1 MIVRMQY
8 TLTFE
13 KDIEVDTQDIYLA
26 EEQAIDEIH
35 KNKEDH
41 IDGEVIEADDFEM
54 KWVME

>member
-13 KDIEVDTQDIYLA
+13 KDIEVDTNDIYLA
-26 EEQAIDEIH
+26 EEQAINEIY
-35 KNKEDH
+35 KYKEDH

-54 KWVME
+54 KWAME

>member
-13 KDIEVDTQDIYLA
+13 KDIEVDTNDIYLA
-26 EEQAIDEIH
+26 EERAIDEIY
-35 KNKEDH
+35 KYKEDH

-54 KWVME
+54 KWAME

>member
-13 KDIEVDTQDIYLA
+13 KDIEVDTNDIYLA
-26 EEQAIDEIH
+26 EEKAVDEIY

-41 IDGEVIEADDFEM
+41 ADGEVIEADNITM
-54 KWVME
+54 KWAVE

>member
-1 MIVRMQY
+1 MQY

>member
-13 KDIEVDTQDIYLA
+13 KDIEVDAKDMYEA
-26 EEQAIDEIH
+26 EEQAADEIY

-54 KWVME
+54 KWAME

>member
-13 KDIEVDTQDIYLA
+13 KDIEVDTKDIYLA
-26 EEQAIDEIH
+26 EEQAINEIY
-35 KNKEDH
+35 KYKEDH

-54 KWVME
+54 KWAME